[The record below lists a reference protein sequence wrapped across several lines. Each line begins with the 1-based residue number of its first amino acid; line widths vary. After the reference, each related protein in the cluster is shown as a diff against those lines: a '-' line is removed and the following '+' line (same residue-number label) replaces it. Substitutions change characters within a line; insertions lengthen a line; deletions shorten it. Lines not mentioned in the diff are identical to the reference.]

1 MHDAQVCYACLDETD
16 RLRED
21 GAVVRGVVRDHE
33 LKREYQQ
40 LLQERYRGT
49 WDSAGRTRS
58 HS

>member
-1 MHDAQVCYACLDETD
+1 VL
-16 RLRED
+16 L
-21 GAVVRGVVRDHE
+21 DHE